1 MIINPMNVINLLLAT
16 FQTMYLMDTPVT
28 RKEVQLKEIIQKM
41 LLDSMF
47 EFNEIEVS
55 KEWSLDFLD
64 QFKECEVE
72 AVDED
77 DADENWSGETYI
89 GVCSQRDEDV
99 DVDYKRNAVAWT
111 HQIEARGTRKEWLAQ
126 ISEFVITNSKRAID
140 FGYILHDRD
149 IRRWALQAYKEQGND
164 YTTFKASKT
173 WLYNFKKA
181 HRIMSRKVT
190 KFVTRKPIEDDV
202 VLKDK
207 ATDFVNEVKPL
218 ITRYGHENLYNSDQ
232 SGFQLEIHSGRTL
245 AVKNQKKVD
254 CVIQSVPSTS
264 HSYTIQPTIT
274 ADRRLLS
281 PLFMVLQ
288 EANGQFGPIVQKTL
302 FKPTNVYVIA
312 SKSGKLTSAHFK
324 IWLEEL
330 FFTNTKTTSV
340 LLLDSWSGHCEQ
352 DVCNAKSTGKE
363 IINKTIPKG
372 TTGRIQP
379 LDVYGFR
386 VWKNYVQ
393 RFSDDVLLHDYDVN
407 LHLRNNVIKL
417 QSLVHNQLSSPRY
430 KNLFQYAWYKSGY
443 TEEKSDFVNPVDFIF
458 EQNTQMK
465 CALCD
470 ETPIIRC
477 SWCKKAFCLKHFF
490 HEYHFC
496 DKFEY

>member
-1 MIINPMNVINLLLAT
+1 MKKA
-16 FQTMYLMDTPVT
+16 
-28 RKEVQLKEIIQKM
+28 
-41 LLDSMF
+41 
-47 EFNEIEVS
+47 IES
-55 KEWSLDFLD
+55 
-64 QFKECEVE
+64 
-72 AVDED
+72 
-77 DADENWSGETYI
+77 
-89 GVCSQRDEDV
+89 
-99 DVDYKRNAVAWT
+99 
-111 HQIEARGTRKEWLAQ
+111 
-126 ISEFVITNSKRAID
+126 
-140 FGYILHDRD
+140 GYILHDRD

-164 YTTFKASKT
+164 HMTFKASKT

-181 HRIMSRKVT
+181 HRIVSRKIT
-190 KFVTRKPIEDDV
+190 KFVTRKTIEDDE
-202 VLKDK
+202 VLKVK
-207 ATDFVNEVKPL
+207 ATDFVNEVNPL
-218 ITRYGHENLYNSDQ
+218 ITRYGDENMYNSDQ

-245 AVKNQKKVD
+245 AVKSQKKVE
-254 CVIQSVPSTS
+254 CVVQSVPSTT

-274 ADRRLLS
+274 ADGRLLS

-302 FKPTNVYVIA
+302 FKPTNVYVTA

-324 IWLEEL
+324 IWLEEV
-330 FFTNTKTTSV
+330 FFPNTKTTSV

-352 DVCNAKSTGKE
+352 DIHNAKPTGKE
-363 IINKTIPKG
+363 IIIKMIPKG

-386 VWKNYVQ
+386 VWKNYVR

-407 LHLRNNVIKL
+407 LHLRNNIIKL

-443 TEEKSDFVNPVDFIF
+443 TEKKSGDFVNPVDFAF
-458 EQNTQMK
+458 EENTQMK

-470 ETPIIRC
+470 EIPIIRC

-496 DKFEY
+496 DKYEY